1 MPGKSE
7 LILIHVKSN
16 RKLADND
23 SPISIWPEITQVW
36 RRFLDNCFFFFFF
49 NLTQNVLL
57 SPQQSG
63 FKPGDSCINQFLS
76 IFHSIYSWI
85 DNDLRI
91 IGVFIYI
98 SITFYK
104 VWHDGLIHKLT
115 CYSIS
120 GKLIQQTFWMKEK
133 WVFSMAK
140 FLLGKV

>member
-1 MPGKSE
+1 MTALLASGLKS
-7 LILIHVKSN
+7 LKS
-16 RKLADND
+16 DD
-23 SPISIWPEITQVW
+23 GFWITV
-36 RRFLDNCFFFFFF
+36 FFFFF

-120 GKLIQQTFWMKEK
+120 GKLIQQTFWMIEK